1 MLHKVYVDRSVS
13 EDAVVKRL
21 RLRLNKPF
29 QIIED
34 SETVYTEVN
43 HSDDP
48 VGAGKQV
55 LFLTRNRGA
64 FIRPCPG
71 TRDYICCDYMILHIG
86 TYCTMDCAYCVL
98 QGYFHPP
105 VLQLFINQD
114 DMTTELQQ
122 AFSEKTFRRIGT
134 GEFTDSL
141 IWETWTDMARELV
154 IRFGTQ
160 SHMMLELK
168 TKSVF
173 VDNLKGL
180 PHHRRTVVSWSL
192 NTPSMIHA
200 NERGTA
206 GLEARIQAAEK
217 CQTWGYPLGF
227 HFDPLILYDGCESEY
242 EGVVNRLFSKI
253 DPDNV
258 VWISLGSFRFPR
270 DLKPLIERRF
280 PTSKIVYG
288 EFVAGMDGKQRY
300 FKPLRI
306 RLYQKLI
313 EYIQRYAP
321 ETTIYFCMED
331 DQVWKQVMGFT
342 PDEKG
347 GLGRILDESAIRVC
361 GLKR

>member
-1 MLHKVYVDRSVS
+1 MLRKVYVDRSVS
-13 EDAVVKRL
+13 DDPAVEHILRRL
-21 RLRLNKPF
+21 DKPF
-29 QIIED
+29 EIVED
-34 SETVYTEVN
+34 SKTVYSEVN
-43 HSDDP
+43 RSDDP
-48 VGAGKQV
+48 VAEGKQV

-71 TRDYICCDYMILHIG
+71 TKDYTCCDYMVLHIG

-105 VLQLFINQD
+105 VLQLFVNQD
-114 DMTTELQQ
+114 DMKTELQH

-141 IWETWTDMARELV
+141 IWEAWTDMARELV
-154 IRFGTQ
+154 VRFGTQ
-160 SHMMLELK
+160 NHMVLELK
-168 TKSVF
+168 TKSVS
-173 VDNLKGL
+173 VDKLKDV
-180 PHHRRTVVSWSL
+180 PHHRKTVVSWSL
-192 NTPSMIHA
+192 NTPSMIQS

-206 GLEARIQAAEK
+206 GLDARIHAAEK
-217 CQTWGYPLGF
+217 CQAWGYPLGF

-242 EGVVNRLFSKI
+242 GEVVDRLFSKI

-258 VWISLGSFRFPR
+258 VWISLGSFRFPGS
-270 DLKPLIERRF
+270 LKPLIERRF
-280 PTSKIVYG
+280 PASRIVYG

-306 RLYQKLI
+306 RLYHELI
-313 EYIQRYAP
+313 ERIQRYAP
-321 ETTIYFCMED
+321 ETTLYFCMED
-331 DQVWKQVMGFT
+331 DQVWERVMGFT

-361 GLKR
+361 RLKQ